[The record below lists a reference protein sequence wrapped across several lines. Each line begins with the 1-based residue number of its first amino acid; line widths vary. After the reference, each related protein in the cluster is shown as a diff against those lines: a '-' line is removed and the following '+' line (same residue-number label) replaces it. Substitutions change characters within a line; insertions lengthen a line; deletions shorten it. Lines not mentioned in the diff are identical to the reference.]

1 MKILITSGGT
11 KISIDRVRSI
21 SNMSRGT
28 FGSAICK
35 AFLEA
40 GHEVDFLMAKD
51 SRTPFELKINSQDER
66 PLALFEEW
74 EYFVRKNESRYHPYI
89 YKTFDDYY
97 NTVSSLVDKNEYDII
112 VLAAA
117 VSDYGVKNCVP
128 GKIRSSEEMA
138 IEMEAL
144 PKVISF
150 VRRYQPSAFFVGFK
164 LLVDSVDEEL
174 VMEARKSLFKN
185 ECDMVV
191 ANDLRD
197 IQQGKHRLL
206 VVTVNDVKVRETEPD
221 KHLSV
226 QLVEDI
232 LAKFE

>member
-11 KISIDRVRSI
+11 KIPIDRVRSI

-74 EYFVRKNESRYHPYI
+74 EYFVRKNEERYHQYT
-89 YKTFDDYY
+89 YKTFEDYATAITKLLTDNQY
-97 NTVSSLVDKNEYDII
+97 EVV

-117 VSDYGVKNCVP
+117 VSDYGVVNYVDK
-128 GKIRSSEEMA
+128 KIRTKESLTLQMA
-138 IEMEAL
+138 PL
-144 PKVISF
+144 PKIISN
-150 VRRYQPSAFFVGFK
+150 VRFLQPDTYLVGFK
-164 LLVDSVDEEL
+164 LLVDSIDAEL
-174 VMEARKSLFKN
+174 VAGGTKEYY
-185 ECDMVV
+185 
-191 ANDLRD
+191 
-197 IQQGKHRLL
+197 
-206 VVTVNDVKVRETEPD
+206 
-221 KHLSV
+221 
-226 QLVEDI
+226 
-232 LAKFE
+232 